1 MPLTNILTAITPTFS
16 RGISIAFAGMC
27 IVAVALTLIS
37 LFIAAMPRLLTAI
50 NEVWPEVED
59 RHAKPSHPES
69 LVPDDDRV
77 LAAIGYVLHC
87 EFQKQLRNETSG
99 TGKG

>member
-1 MPLTNILTAITPTFS
+1 MPLTLLLIAVDSTVS

-37 LFIAAMPRLLTAI
+37 LFIAAMPRLLEAV
-50 NEVWPEVED
+50 NQVWPEVED

-69 LVPDDDRV
+69 LVPDDDHV

-87 EFQKQLRNETSG
+87 EFQRQLQSETTRSD
-99 TGKG
+99 KS